1 MEKREAVKAAFTLA
15 RRTKFVYVSTN
26 GKGGYPAIR
35 VMYNLLKVRSRAIT
49 RGPAALGKTFAS
61 WLGTNTSSV
70 KVREA
75 RRSPHVCLYYSDN
88 KTFEG
93 LSVTGR
99 LEEVKDDELRRAIY
113 VKSWDVY
120 YPGGMDGGDFTL
132 FRFTPETGKYYHG
145 LQVVEFDASGEA
157 S

>member
-1 MEKREAVKAAFTLA
+1 MDKRAAVAAAFTLA

-26 GKGGYPAIR
+26 GEGGYPSMR
-35 VMYNLLKVRSRAIT
+35 VMYNLLKVRARPIT
-49 RGPAALGKTFAS
+49 RGPAALGRTFSS

-75 RRSPHVCLYYSDN
+75 GRDPRVCLYYSDN

-93 LSVTGR
+93 LSVTGK
-99 LEEVKDDELRRAIY
+99 LEEVKDDAIRRAIY
-113 VKSWDVY
+113 VKAWDVY

-132 FRFTPETGKYYHG
+132 FRFRPETGKYYHG
-145 LQVVEFDASGEA
+145 LKVVEFNASGEA